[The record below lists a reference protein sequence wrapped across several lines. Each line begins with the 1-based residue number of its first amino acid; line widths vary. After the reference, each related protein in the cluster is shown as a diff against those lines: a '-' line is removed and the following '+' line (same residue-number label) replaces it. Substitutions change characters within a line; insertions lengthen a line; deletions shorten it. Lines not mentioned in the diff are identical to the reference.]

1 MICLN
6 LISSGSSLDVH
17 VIKNQIRNGFLK
29 KLKRKSNFP
38 MRKKKKNHTTL
49 ALMHGVCV
57 AF

>member
-38 MRKKKKNHTTL
+38 MRKKNKITQPYR
-49 ALMHGVCV
+49 
-57 AF
+57 